1 MTILF
6 FPDFL
11 GTYRYYSYLC
21 GILLKLYDMKR
32 LLLILTL
39 VCFANIGWAKQ
50 VTRDQALRQAQMF
63 LSQKGLRGSLT
74 SAETQMS
81 RRRAQGIVQPEC
93 YYVFNAGMDQ
103 GFVIVSGDDRVE
115 TVLGYSTSGHFDV
128 DNIPPAMADLLNHYA
143 AQIEAIRNG
152 APVAARRASH
162 NYLPD
167 LMTVKWD
174 QIAPYNGKTPLGYYT
189 NKKEGVNCVTGCVAT
204 AMAQV
209 LYHQHLV
216 DATQAE
222 IPGYQNKTSFRSPDG
237 VQEVFVP
244 TIPRGSALEWSNMVD
259 NYTGSESQV
268 QKDAVANLMLYCGAS
283 VQMNYKLPELGGSTA
298 GISSVPDAFKKY
310 FGYSRGVRCV
320 SRANYSD
327 SEWDDLIYKELSYKR
342 PVIYQGQTAKNA
354 GHAFIVHGY
363 DGDGKYAINWGWGG
377 SQDGYFSLNNLTPP
391 KQGTGGSA
399 GGYNYDQW
407 AVINLTD
414 ESFSETVKATIT
426 KTYIGGYKTS
436 GSYLVMPTQTEYS
449 ADKDAWG
456 RVEFSLAIGYT
467 NRLANVYTMDFGY
480 AILDSNGQLVGKMRL
495 MNTKSINIG
504 ETLTYATGTTAFGG
518 DLSVGTY
525 YIKAYSKENTS
536 NDWLLCDDAN
546 KYAVCLTVTDKKM
559 TFKVTDI
566 SALTPEPELEVT
578 DAQRNELTGLFD
590 GLKKIVDTKQ
600 TAATANSTE
609 ISTLQTFLASIS
621 ETTANI
627 DTKLALLESLVTG
640 NSLLSDAQKTDF
652 YNTIADLKIKRDQLD
667 EKITQLSV
675 KLNQIDTANENL
687 KSQLAGILTTINE
700 QIATI
705 SNITTTAALDAAN
718 AKATELQ
725 GQINGYNT
733 DNVIAD
739 INNAKTEVAA
749 LDFDSLSESVTKLDV
764 TINKAISDAEA
775 AAQKEKE
782 NAEKLV
788 KAQEIFKVEIQ
799 AFEETIASQEAN
811 YNKCLE
817 VQNNLKAVLVEIND
831 VISKMKARYDGIEKR
846 LQDIIDMQSKTL
858 ADYSEIIEALKKKI
872 KILES
877 NIAKLES
884 QRELISDQID
894 NLDQI
899 VNSYAAMIEEAK
911 SSKKKLEDSQ
921 SSATTAEE
929 VEELT
934 SSAAKTK
941 SDLATECSSLFSQMN
956 EESNSVINDMKGA
969 VDTVNIVDEQTQSL
983 EKEVEETVATIN
995 QQIIDE
1001 AEAAA
1006 QKEKEK
1012 QEFEAAMAN
1021 MKETIEVISKSA
1033 SEKEDAVEANNKS
1046 IDALKVAI
1054 ASALETA
1061 KSVSDKIAEIKTL
1074 LEDKYISEA
1083 QKKDYLLK
1091 LEKCEKEFEEYQ
1103 ESLKI
1108 VSSKLGDAETSNT
1121 SFATKLEEVNKAIA
1135 DLTVRVDAATKK
1147 DDVEALKPEAEV
1159 IMNHLEG
1166 FDVTSVSKDLDV
1178 LAAQLK
1184 TLSLSDTSTALAELQ
1199 KIIRN
1204 LIDTAKSDE
1213 EKEKQE
1219 AEKLAKAQEAFD
1231 IAIQTLDDTI
1241 ESQEADYGKCIDV
1254 LNNLKN
1260 VLDEIDNVI
1269 SQMKARYVEIEKK
1282 LQELIDMHS
1291 NTRADNSE
1299 IIENLKKKL
1308 EELKSSIAELESK
1321 REAISDQLDNL
1332 DQLAK
1337 SYVAAIEEAKASK
1350 QKLQEGLS
1358 SVTTADEVEKLT
1370 SSVTKAGSDLATVG
1384 SEFFDQMIGNSNTVI
1399 SDMKVA
1405 VEIVN
1410 IVDEQSLA
1418 LAKEVEDTITGIN
1431 PLAVDES
1438 EVVAR
1443 YDMKGNRV
1451 DSTYKGVQI
1460 IRLKNGKIIKLN
1472 VK

>member
-1 MTILF
+1 
-6 FPDFL
+6 
-11 GTYRYYSYLC
+11 
-21 GILLKLYDMKR
+21 MKR
-32 LLLILTL
+32 LLLILAL
-39 VCFANIGWAKQ
+39 ICFANIGWAKQ

-63 LSQKGLRGSLT
+63 LSQKGLPSSLT
-74 SAETQMS
+74 SAETQMA
-81 RRRAQGIVQPEC
+81 RRRAQGTTQPDC

-128 DNIPPAMADLLNHYA
+128 DNIPPAMADLLNYYA

-162 NYLPD
+162 SQLPD

-209 LYHQHLV
+209 LYHQHFV
-216 DATQAE
+216 NATQAE
-222 IPGYQNKTSFRSPDG
+222 IPGYQNKTSFKSPDG

-244 TIPRGSALEWSNMVD
+244 TIPQGSALEWSNMVD
-259 NYTGSESQV
+259 NYNGSESQA
-268 QKDAVANLMLYCGAS
+268 QKDAVAYLMLYCGAS

-298 GISSVPDAFKKY
+298 AIASIPDAFKKY
-310 FGYSRGVRCV
+310 FGYSRGTRCV

-327 SEWDDLIYKELSYKR
+327 SEWDNLIYKELSYGR

-399 GGYNYDQW
+399 GGYNYDHW

-426 KTYIGGYKTS
+426 KTYIGGFETKGNS
-436 GSYLVMPTQTEYS
+436 LVMPNKTEYS
-449 ADKDAWG
+449 ANKNSSG
-456 RVEFSLAIGYT
+456 SVEFSLAIGYT
-467 NRLANVYTMDFGY
+467 NLLANVYTMDFGY
-480 AILDSNGQLVGKMRL
+480 AILDSNGQLVGDMRL
-495 MNTKSINIG
+495 MKTRSINIG

-518 DLSVGTY
+518 DLSVGKY
-525 YIKAYSKENTS
+525 YIKGYSKASTS
-536 NDWLLCDDAN
+536 SDWLLCDDAN

-566 SALTPEPELEVT
+566 SALTPEPEPEVT
-578 DAQRNELTGLFD
+578 DAQRNELAGLFD
-590 GLKKIVDTKQ
+590 GLKKIVGTKQ
-600 TAATANSTE
+600 TAAAANSTE
-609 ISTLQTFLASIS
+609 IATLHTSLASII

-627 DTKLALLESLVTG
+627 NTKLALLESLVAG
-640 NSLLSDAQKTDF
+640 SSMLSDAQKTDF
-652 YNTIADLKIKRDQLD
+652 YNAIADLKIKKDQLD
-667 EKITQLSV
+667 EKIAQLSV

-687 KSQLAGILTTINE
+687 KSQLEGILTTINE

-739 INNAKTEVAA
+739 INNVKTEVAA

-782 NAEKLV
+782 NAEKLA
-788 KAQEIFKVEIQ
+788 KAQEIFKAEIH

-817 VQNNLKAVLVEIND
+817 VQNNLKAVLVEIDD

-846 LQDIIDMQSKTL
+846 LQDIVDMQSKTL
-858 ADYSEIIEALKKKI
+858 ADYSETIEALKKKI
-872 KILES
+872 KTLES

-941 SDLATECSSLFSQMN
+941 SDLATEGSSLFSQMN

-983 EKEVEETVATIN
+983 EKEVEETIN

-1046 IDALKVAI
+1046 IDALKAAI

-1091 LEKCEKEFEEYQ
+1091 LEKYEKEFEEYQ
-1103 ESLKI
+1103 ESLEI
-1108 VSSKLGDAETSNT
+1108 VSSKLGDAEKSNA
-1121 SFATKLEEVNKAIA
+1121 SFATKLEEANKAIA
-1135 DLTVRVDAATKK
+1135 DLTVRVDAATRK
-1147 DDVEALKPEAEV
+1147 DDVEALKPETEV
-1159 IMNHLEG
+1159 IMSYLKDV
-1166 FDVTSVSKDLDV
+1166 DVTSVSKDLDA

-1199 KIIRN
+1199 KVIRN

-1219 AEKLAKAQEAFD
+1219 AEKLAKAQEAFE
-1231 IAIQTLDDTI
+1231 IAIQTFDDTI
-1241 ESQEADYGKCIDV
+1241 ESQEADYEKCIDV

-1269 SQMKARYVEIEKK
+1269 SQMKARYAEIEKK
-1282 LQELIDMHS
+1282 LQELIDMQS

-1308 EELKSSIAELESK
+1308 EELKSNIAELEFK
-1321 REAISDQLDNL
+1321 RESISDQLDNL

-1337 SYVAAIEEAKASK
+1337 SYVAAIEEAKVSK

-1370 SSVTKAGSDLATVG
+1370 SSVTKAESDMATVG
-1384 SEFFDQMIGNSNTVI
+1384 SELFDQMIENSNIVI
-1399 SDMKVA
+1399 GDMKVA